1 MGSEIY
7 LLKQTNKNKNKQ
19 IKCLDTDKIQPVSP
33 SVAGFSVSLLS
44 IERGIGRDALKKYQ
58 LPTLMDKYQHIF
70 FYFKPLSMR

>member
-44 IERGIGRDALKKYQ
+44 IERGIGRDALIACMPAGFSKLLFQIRLTIY
-58 LPTLMDKYQHIF
+58 L
-70 FYFKPLSMR
+70 